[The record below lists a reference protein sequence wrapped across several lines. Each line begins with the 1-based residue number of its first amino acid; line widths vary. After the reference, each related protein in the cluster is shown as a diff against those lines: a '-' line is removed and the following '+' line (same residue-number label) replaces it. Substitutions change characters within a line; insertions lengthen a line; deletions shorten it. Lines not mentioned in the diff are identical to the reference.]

1 MVIIIDTREQ
11 RPFKFNKYDTV
22 TEVKGIP
29 SLVYKNITFKSTD
42 TIPSEIAG
50 TISKKV
56 AQL

>member
-42 TIPSEIAG
+42 TIPSEIVG

-56 AQL
+56 A